1 MNFNHRVIKAF
12 ALTAAFSLG
21 SLFAIQDTA
30 TAPPDNTKV
39 NKRDR
44 SAMQPTADQGKN
56 NKSDVHIMAQIR
68 RSVVKDKS
76 LSVYAH
82 NVKIISQGGKVTLK
96 GTVHTEDE
104 KKSIESKAVA
114 VAGDGNVTN
123 QIDVKG
129 DSK

>member
-1 MNFNHRVIKAF
+1 MNFNHRVIKGF
-12 ALTAAFSLG
+12 VLTAAFSLG
-21 SLFAIQDTA
+21 SLLAFQDT
-30 TAPPDNTKV
+30 TMAPPDNTKV

-44 SAMQPTADQGKN
+44 SPSQPTADQGKN
-56 NKSDVHIMAQIR
+56 NQSDVHIMAQIR

-76 LSVYAH
+76 LSTYAH
-82 NVKIISQGGKVTLK
+82 NVKIISKGGKVTLK

-104 KKSIESKAVA
+104 KKSIESKATA